1 MSQQTSFAYE
11 FGPFRLVPTERLLF
25 HGQDVIPLK
34 PKVFD
39 TLLLLIE
46 NRGRL
51 MGKDELMQVL
61 WPDSFVEENSL
72 VQNISMI
79 RRALSESN
87 STRRYVETIPKRGYR
102 FVAEVRELNAEN
114 GLSAEGDSEG
124 PGGNQLFTYV
134 ETQRAAQ
141 KTIEQVFQ
149 PVAVESVRTVPNDA
163 GTSPAHRHIA
173 LALVLLFTVGIA
185 GFFITLRTG
194 IRLGIPPASSTSLEQ
209 MHFVSLTSIGKVVE
223 GSVSPDGRN
232 IAYVAMEEAGR
243 QSVWLKQIE
252 TDSSIRIVP
261 PEVSNCIGLTF
272 SPDGNHIFYTTY
284 PDNSNV
290 GVLFQVAL
298 LGGTKRLVLA
308 DIDSPVSFS
317 PDGNQLAFLRRYV
330 SSSLVEHRLMIA
342 NVDGSNERLVSTRK
356 GPDYYSAHGPA
367 WSPDGKT
374 LVTGAG
380 TIKDVHVAS
389 LVEVSIE
396 YGHERSI
403 SPRTWSLVERVAWL
417 QDGSGLIVIAADDD
431 TERLMQIWH
440 VSYAGGETRRVTKDL
455 NHYHGASLSSDSTKL
470 VTVQSDQIMSMWV
483 SSDGTATN
491 ARELTLAAGG
501 RLCGPLGVS
510 TTPDHKIVYSATG
523 GGNTDIWI
531 MNGDGTEQRRLT
543 YDEAPDFLPSVSPDG
558 SRILFLSNRTG
569 TQQLWT
575 MGIDG
580 YRQTQLTTDE
590 GMKYRA
596 GWSPDGKWIVY
607 AAIQRPEVKP
617 TVWKVSAEG
626 GAPVQVTKK
635 YSRVPTVS
643 PDGKL
648 IACYYWNEAD
658 SKMKVAIVSIDGGE
672 PIKLLENT
680 YARHHWSLQ
689 WAPDGRGLLYVQTL
703 PGSASI
709 WRLPLNNDAPE
720 KVLQVPSGQI
730 IDFTWSRDG
739 KQFVYTRAVSNKDL
753 VSITGFRQ

>member
-11 FGPFRLVPTERLLF
+11 FGPFRLLPTERLLF
-25 HGQDVIPLK
+25 HGQDVVPLK

-87 STRRYVETIPKRGYR
+87 STRRYVETIPRRGYR
-102 FVAEVRELNAEN
+102 FVAEVRELHAEN
-114 GLSAEGDSEG
+114 GLSAECG
-124 PGGNQLFTYV
+124 
-134 ETQRAAQ
+134 TQKAEQ
-141 KTIEQVFQ
+141 EYIEQVFQ
-149 PVAVESVRTVPNDA
+149 PIAGEAVHRVPNDA
-163 GTSPAHRHIA
+163 ETSPAHRHMA
-173 LALVLLFTVGIA
+173 VALVLLFTVGIA

-194 IRLGIPPASSTSLEQ
+194 IRPGTSSTSLEQ

-243 QSVWLKQIE
+243 QSVWVKQIE
-252 TDSSIRIVP
+252 TDSIIRIVP

-272 SPDGNHIFYTTY
+272 SPDGNHIFYTAY

-290 GVLFQVAL
+290 GALFQVAL

-317 PDGNQLAFLRRYV
+317 PDGSQLAFLRRYV

-356 GPDYYSAHGPA
+356 APDFYSAHGPA

-396 YGHERSI
+396 DGHARTI
-403 SPRTWSLVERVAWL
+403 LPRTWSLVERVAWL
-417 QDGSGLIVIAADDD
+417 QDESGLIVIAADDE
-431 TERLMQIWH
+431 TEGLMQVWH

-483 SSDGTATN
+483 SSDGTTTN

-510 TTPDHKIVYSATG
+510 TTPDHRIVYSATR

-531 MNGDGTEQRRLT
+531 MNGDGAEQRRLT

-580 YRQTQLTTDE
+580 SRQTQLTTAE

-607 AAIQRPEVKP
+607 AAIQAAEVKP
-617 TVWKVSAEG
+617 TIWKVSAEG

-648 IACYYWNEAD
+648 IACYYWDEPD
-658 SKMKVAIVSIDGGE
+658 SKMKVAIFSIDGGE
-672 PIKLLENT
+672 PIKVLETT
-680 YARHHWSLQ
+680 YPKHHWSLQ

-709 WRLPLNNDAPE
+709 WRLPLSNEAPE
-720 KVLQVPSGQI
+720 KVLQVPGQI

-753 VSITGFRQ
+753 VSITGFR